1 MTFIIDN
8 PRIGVPQVA
17 AVSTS
22 AQLPLGTIVTAHDPV
37 YGAGEFQYVL
47 FDAATAVGDV
57 CLLTGDDGGP
67 WAEPAAPND
76 KGAVGVALAVAAAGN
91 YGWLQI
97 AGQAAVQVASGFAT
111 TSGLAYLT
119 ATAGTLDD
127 AVVAGDRV
135 KNITPLS
142 AIGTPSAGLAL
153 MLLNRP
159 FVDDAAAA

>member
-1 MTFIIDN
+1 MAFTIDN
-8 PRIGVPQVA
+8 PRIGVPQIA
-17 AVSTS
+17 SASTVQ
-22 AQLPLGTIVTAHDPV
+22 QLPLGTIVSAHDPV
-37 YGAGEFQYVL
+37 YGAGEFQYVQ
-47 FDAATAVGDV
+47 FDEAAAVGSA
-57 CLLTGDDGGP
+57 CLLTGDDSDT
-67 WAEPAAPND
+67 WAALASAND
-76 KGAVGVALAVAAAGN
+76 KGAIGIAMAVADTSE
-91 YGWLQI
+91 YGWVQI
-97 AGQAAVQVASGFAT
+97 AGQAAAKVASGFAT
-111 TSGLAYLT
+111 TSGLVYLT